1 MGVRVAYGPR
11 AKITSAI
18 ASDIIP
24 KDSLIITDD
33 SAQAEL
39 FFYDAD
45 GVMKP
50 ISERTRFAAIS
61 EAQAWIET
69 YDCAGHIIAVQNGA
83 DWTPYVVTADR
94 KLSPVASGS
103 SVTVDDVKY
112 IDGGTAEGA
121 Q

>member
-33 SAQAEL
+33 SAQAEF

-50 ISERTRFAAIS
+50 ISERTRFDAIS

-83 DWTPYVVTADR
+83 DWTPYIVTADK

-103 SVTVDDVKY
+103 GTIVEDVTA
-112 IDGGTAEGA
+112 IDGGSAEGA
-121 Q
+121 R